1 MLLNQ
6 DFGEEYLLSLL
17 GRVIGKAIAE
27 AAVDECNIEET
38 DLEGL
43 RVVLENVL
51 SRIMRFEADMEG
63 GRLKTRSNC
72 PIHKVYGKWCE
83 EGCIPFIESFTK
95 AINPKIKVKRVSRE
109 PGRCE
114 FEFSISE

>member
-1 MLLNQ
+1 MLPLI
-6 DFGEEYLLSLL
+6 

-27 AAVDECNIEET
+27 AAVDEYNIEKT

-43 RVVLENVL
+43 KEALENAL
-51 SRIMRFEADMEG
+51 SRIMHFEADMEG
-63 GRLKTRSNC
+63 ERLKTRSNC
-72 PIHKVYGKWCE
+72 PIHRVCGEWCE
-83 EGCIPFIESFTK
+83 EGCMPFIESFTK
-95 AINPKIKVKRVSRE
+95 AINPKIKVRRVSRE

>member
-1 MLLNQ
+1 MKI
-6 DFGEEYLLSLL
+6 FGEEQLLSLL
-17 GRVIGKAIAE
+17 GRVIGKLIAE
-27 AAVDECNIEET
+27 AAIDEYNIEKT
-38 DLEGL
+38 SLEGL
-43 RVVLENVL
+43 KTILENVL
-51 SRIMRFEADMEG
+51 SKIMHFEADMED

-95 AINPKIKVKRVSRE
+95 AINPKIKVKRVNRE

>member
-1 MLLNQ
+1 MKIL
-6 DFGEEYLLSLL
+6 GEERLLSLL
-17 GRVIGKAIAE
+17 GRVIGRVIAE
-27 AAVDECNIEET
+27 AAIDEYNIEKT

-43 RVVLENVL
+43 KIALENVL
-51 SRIMRFEADMEG
+51 SKIMRFEADMKG

-72 PIHKVYGKWCE
+72 PIHRVYGEWCE

-95 AINPKIKVKRVSRE
+95 AINPKIKVERVSRE